1 MLEPKETLEEA
12 FEALQNG
19 ETQGFLLDAY
29 VAGSGIGRFINTPY
43 QVNKIIDTKKG
54 LGVVLS
60 GEAVALRHRVSDFVK
75 RKAEKITEIIQ
86 KSTTPLKVRKSNYNQ
101 PFYLAR
107 LVTGKQ
113 VLING

>member
-1 MLEPKETLEEA
+1 MILFLEPKETLEEA
-12 FEALQNG
+12 FEALLNG

-29 VAGSGIGRFINTPY
+29 VAGSGVDRFIKIPY

-60 GEAVALRHRVSDFVK
+60 GEAVVLRHRVSDFVK

-86 KSTTPLKVRKSNYNQ
+86 KSTSPLKVSENNNNQ
-101 PFYLAR
+101 PFYLA
-107 LVTGKQ
+107 K
-113 VLING
+113 